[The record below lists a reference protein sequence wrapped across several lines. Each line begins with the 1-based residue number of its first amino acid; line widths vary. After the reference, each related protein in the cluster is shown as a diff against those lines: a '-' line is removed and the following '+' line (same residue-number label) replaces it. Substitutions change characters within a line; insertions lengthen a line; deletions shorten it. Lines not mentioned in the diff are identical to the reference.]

1 MTPKDLLRI
10 ASQVKQPFYFP
21 NILKLL
27 LSDCSANSLL
37 PHFAAYATR
46 YQGCK
51 STWTCVAL
59 SVGACVQKWNA
70 LVLFSAWFCT
80 PSLSKAPSNN
90 LGPFGYFL
98 QNIEERQLSLVLGR
112 IFSTQTRDESM
123 NEDSFKHLPISQ
135 TLLRN
140 RKDCAQPHLRSDSV
154 WVLRSRQTVQAELEF
169 VARVLCSRCPG
180 PVCQVPVLTSA
191 V

>member
-1 MTPKDLLRI
+1 VTPKDLLRK

-21 NILKLL
+21 NTLKLL
-27 LSDCSANSLL
+27 LSDCSASSLL

-51 STWTCVAL
+51 STWTSVAL
-59 SVGACVQKWNA
+59 SVGACVHKWNA

-98 QNIEERQLSLVLGR
+98 RNIKERQLSQVLGESFPR
-112 IFSTQTRDESM
+112 RRDMSQYMKVLSSIF
-123 NEDSFKHLPISQ
+123 P
-135 TLLRN
+135 TLSLFFGTE
-140 RKDCAQPHLRSDSV
+140 KSVPQPHLRSDSV